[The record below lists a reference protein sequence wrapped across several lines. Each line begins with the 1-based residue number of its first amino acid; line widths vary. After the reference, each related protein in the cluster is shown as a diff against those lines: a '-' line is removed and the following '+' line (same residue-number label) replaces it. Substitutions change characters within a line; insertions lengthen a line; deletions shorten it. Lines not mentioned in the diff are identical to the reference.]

1 MTWKDILKAKKP
13 DFIDLDGDGNTT
25 EPMSEAAKDVEKQT
39 GKFNVVQ
46 NQKIGEVYDEIVER
60 YNKPVEDE
68 IDREQ
73 VIAEVQG
80 WINKYDWSPWNR
92 DSKLL
97 PPRIYFGK
105 NNRGGAILKDGKRIY
120 YTFGRNQLTL
130 GELTGTK
137 DLKISPSFKMAI
149 GTAEET
155 LRKLHS
161 ALKGD
166 NQI

>member
-1 MTWKDILKAKKP
+1 MINMSWKDILKAKKP

-105 NNRGGAILKDGKRIY
+105 NKILI
-120 YTFGRNQLTL
+120 
-130 GELTGTK
+130 
-137 DLKISPSFKMAI
+137 
-149 GTAEET
+149 
-155 LRKLHS
+155 
-161 ALKGD
+161 
-166 NQI
+166 